1 MIIDA
6 HTHIFPPSIQHD
18 RTPYLE
24 RDRGFAAIYSGP
36 RAKIATVDDLL
47 FSMDRAGVERSIA
60 CNFGWADL
68 DLCRW
73 TNDYL
78 MEAVARYPDRITG
91 FGMTAPAAGAAAWD
105 EVRRC
110 AAGGLRGIGELRP
123 DDQGLDLTDP
133 EHTEPFAAVLREMG
147 MVLLTHASEPVGH
160 TYAGKSTVTP
170 DQLYLFL
177 AQHPDLPVVLAH
189 WGGGLPFYAL
199 MPEVQVALANVW
211 VDTAASHLLYTPRV
225 YRTVVDLIGIEKVLF
240 ASDFPLVTQSRA
252 RQLVEEAGLSEG
264 ELAAVL
270 GGNAARL
277 LGLSSPQV

>member
-6 HTHIFPPSIQHD
+6 HTHIFPPIIKDD
-18 RTPYLE
+18 RTPWLE

-36 RAKIATVDDLL
+36 RARIAAADDLL
-47 FSMDRAGVERSIA
+47 LSMDRAGVARSVV
-60 CNFGWADL
+60 CNFGWASL

-91 FGMTAPAAGAAAWD
+91 FGMTAPATGTAALD

-110 AAGGLRGIGELRP
+110 TAGGLRGIGELRP
-123 DDQGLDLTDP
+123 DDQGFDITDH
-133 EHTEPFAAVLREMG
+133 EQTDAFADVLRETG
-147 MVLLTHASEPVGH
+147 MVLLTHASEPAGH
-160 TYAGKSTVTP
+160 AYAGKGRVTP
-170 DQLYLFL
+170 DRLFPFL
-177 AQHPDLPVVLAH
+177 ARHSDLPVVLAH

-199 MPEVQVALANVW
+199 MPEVRAALANVW
-211 VDTAASHLLYTPRV
+211 VDTAASHLLYEPQV
-225 YRTVVDLIGIEKVLF
+225 YRTVIDLIGVEKVLF
-240 ASDFPLVTQSRA
+240 ASDYPLVGQDKA
-252 RQLVEEAGLSEG
+252 RRLVEEAGLSEG

-277 LGLSSPQV
+277 LGRT